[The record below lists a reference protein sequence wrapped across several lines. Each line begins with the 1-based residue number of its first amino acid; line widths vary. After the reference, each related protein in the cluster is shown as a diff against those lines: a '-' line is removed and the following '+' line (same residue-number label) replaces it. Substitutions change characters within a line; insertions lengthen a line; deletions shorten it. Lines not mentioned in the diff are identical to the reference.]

1 MAKFEGC
8 IEACGARL
16 ADLDAGGVAIVV
28 VRSESEEDIRDVV
41 KTYVHQ
47 SDALS
52 GLDYDPASRAVSG
65 KTFTMREATSFGTL
79 KKRGF
84 YGPFTRE
91 DLPRKQNHDAS
102 EDEASDLLVDV
113 LARAVNPHDAL
124 EGAPILIYIPSP
136 DYLGQADAAGLAD
149 GIAHHARYGR
159 EVLYLLKQLAIAKR
173 HGRHR
178 VLVVIGAKPEQTIPA
193 LENEAYILD
202 VAYPRDEEIRALI
215 QEVYEANDWS
225 HAPIPAFI
233 MTNLCSLF
241 RGFRRDRI
249 RETLQV
255 AYAHYDDPFKNAA
268 APLVADIRE
277 AKLQLLKKTAGL
289 TWREPHDTRPGGLG
303 NLLQWVEGKRM
314 VVAYGDA
321 ARGCGIK
328 LPQGVLATGVPGTGK
343 SFAAEWVARTLVTSE
358 AAGATFHLPLFQL
371 DMGAIMGR
379 YQGESEERFA
389 RALKLVEAMAPCVL
403 FIDELDKS
411 FSGAGTGGENN
422 ASLDRIF
429 GRFLDWLQD
438 ADRRGAPVFVFA
450 TANHIER
457 LPGELMRLGR
467 FDEKFFFFMPTGAE
481 VVDILC
487 VHLAPYAPL
496 IEGMGGDGALQVR
509 GRLIESIAPAFMRAA
524 LAEGKFVTG
533 ADVATVVKETFQ
545 QLFSDA
551 LAALSQ
557 KERESFASADKP
569 ELTFAVDD
577 VTRVLAGKLA
587 DTRVYGD
594 TDRDELARYWL
605 WASRKNP
612 RNVSDAEPALSLT
625 GYDRCRGRFS
635 WLPVEGCANLSSADD
650 RAYRKALVDGL
661 QGLREI
667 DRYRDIADLQE
678 GYDHALA
685 AALALELF
693 DMVGAAGRR
702 HG

>member
-16 ADLDAGGVAIVV
+16 ADLDAGGVAIVL

-52 GLDYDPASRAVSG
+52 GLDYDPAARAASG
-65 KTFTMREATSFGTL
+65 KTFTMREVTSFGIL

-91 DLPRKQNHDAS
+91 DLPRNHVGGVSA
-102 EDEASDLLVDV
+102 DEASDLLVDV
-113 LARAVNPHDAL
+113 LARAVNPHDAF

-136 DYLGQADAAGLAD
+136 DYLGQADIAGPAD
-149 GIAHHARYGR
+149 GIIHHARYGR
-159 EVLYLLKQLAIAKR
+159 EALYLLKQLAITKR
-173 HGRHR
+173 HGCHR
-178 VLVVIGAKPEQTIPA
+178 VLVVIGARPEQTVPA

-225 HAPIPAFI
+225 RAPIPAFI

-303 NLLQWVEGKRM
+303 NLLRWVEGKRM

-321 ARGCGIK
+321 ARGCGVK

-371 DMGAIMGR
+371 DMGSIMGR

-487 VHLAPYAPL
+487 VHLAPYAHH
-496 IEGMGGDGALQVR
+496 IEGMGADGALQVR
-509 GRLIESIAPAFMRAA
+509 SRLVESIAPAFMYAA

-533 ADVATVVKETFQ
+533 ADVATVVKEAFQ

-551 LAALSQ
+551 LGDLSQ
-557 KERESFASADKP
+557 KERESFASAEKP

-577 VTRVLAGKLA
+577 VGRVLAEKLA

-594 TDRDELARYWL
+594 TDRDELVRYWL

-612 RNVSDAEPALSLT
+612 RNVSDAEPVLST
-625 GYDRCRGRFS
+625 ADYDRYRGRFS
-635 WLPVEGCANLSSADD
+635 WLPVEGCASLSSADD
-650 RAYRKALVDGL
+650 RAYRKALVDSL
-661 QGLREI
+661 RGLREI

-678 GYDHALA
+678 GYDRALA
-685 AALALELF
+685 VALALELF
-693 DMVGAAGRR
+693 DMVSAAGRR
-702 HG
+702 QG